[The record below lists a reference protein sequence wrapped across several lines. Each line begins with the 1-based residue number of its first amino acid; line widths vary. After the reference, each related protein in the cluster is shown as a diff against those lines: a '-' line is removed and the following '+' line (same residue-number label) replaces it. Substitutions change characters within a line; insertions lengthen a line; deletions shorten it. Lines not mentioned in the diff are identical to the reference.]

1 MKDYTKCELQGLDG
15 ICTLFVGHY
24 TYKDMLYLIV
34 IVECIHVESAT
45 ASIKDLAL
53 LHRRTP
59 LTKQQIFV

>member
-1 MKDYTKCELQGLDG
+1 MKDYTKCELQGLKG
-15 ICTLFVGHY
+15 FYTLFVGHY

-34 IVECIHVESAT
+34 IVECMHVGSAT

-59 LTKQQIFV
+59 LTKKQIFG